1 MKCSWWK
8 LGRGGLLAV
17 LLTLLL
23 LPRAEAAKSTDKREV
38 EARADFAA
46 GRYQQAIDL
55 FAQLYGE
62 TMNATYL
69 RNIGRCQQAL
79 NQPQAAINS
88 FREYLRQAKGI
99 TSSER
104 EEIEGYIKEMESE
117 LRGPKPGSASAT
129 APPPAAVSTALPPAA
144 KNPSPAAVSA
154 APPPA
159 AKSSPPAAVAAPA
172 APPAPP
178 PGGAAPWPPPASSP
192 SAAAVGQPAAP
203 GAPRTE
209 PAGTVSTSFP
219 TTHVEH
225 PTRTAGIV
233 VSVVGGALLATGV
246 AFGLAARHDA
256 SAVSAQY
263 DPDQDAAGKRD
274 ARIGFAADIVGVAAV
289 VTGIVLATRQVTV
302 GPPPV
307 FGLRASALAD
317 SRSALFVLGGSF

>member
-1 MKCSWWK
+1 MKRSWRK
-8 LGRGGLLAV
+8 LGRGGLVLV
-17 LLTLLL
+17 LLTLFAPL
-23 LPRAEAAKSTDKREV
+23 RAQAAKSTDKREV

-62 TMNATYL
+62 TMSATYL

-99 TSSER
+99 SSSER
-104 EEIEGYIKEMESE
+104 EEIEGYIKDMEAA
-117 LRGPKPGSASAT
+117 LGGQKPGAASST
-129 APPPAAVSTALPPAA
+129 APPAGAST
-144 KNPSPAAVSA
+144 

-159 AKSSPPAAVAAPA
+159 AKSPPPSAPASPSAAASPSTPTSPP

-178 PGGAAPWPPPASSP
+178 PGGASPWPPPAST
-192 SAAAVGQPAAP
+192 AATPAPGQPAAP
-203 GAPRTE
+203 GAPGTE

-246 AFGLAARHDA
+246 VFGLVARHDA
-256 SAVSAQY
+256 SVVSVQY
-263 DPDQDAAGKRD
+263 DPDQDASGKRD